1 MFVNTPF
8 SRNHKAFAYG
18 SSANIIFSKLHLSKM
33 VKLGGFLP
41 FSLNPHEIIRNLI
54 PNPANNTFANEL
66 APEITLINK
75 PVQSNEI
82 F

>member
-1 MFVNTPF
+1 
-8 SRNHKAFAYG
+8 
-18 SSANIIFSKLHLSKM
+18 M

-75 PVQSNEI
+75 PVQSKEI

>member
-1 MFVNTPF
+1 MFVNTAF

-18 SSANIIFSKLHLSKM
+18 SSANIIFSKPHLSKM
-33 VKLGGFLP
+33 VKLGFLP

-54 PNPANNTFANEL
+54 LNPANNTFVNEL

-75 PVQSNEI
+75 PVQSKDI
-82 F
+82 S